1 LVCFTAGRLRANVGR
16 MTRYHFR
23 NGHRPVVL
31 DANTALPDDGFVWI
45 DFVREQAA
53 DWPCWIEPLVGA
65 VIDPQHVDDSRNP
78 THPSFFDGTAD
89 YDMLVFEGLG
99 PQTDPFPIH
108 TRVVTF
114 FMFERMLVT
123 VRSADSISVV
133 QIAERLL
140 DGRQKAPGTPLR
152 LAYLMV
158 DAMVDR
164 YLQIREPMNRQLT
177 QMQDAL
183 LDAGDAM
190 KDWRQLLVGRRE
202 ARRLEALSEDQLE
215 ALEAWHRN
223 SRFDWDQADEVRYRD
238 LIEHV
243 GRVLAHARDQE
254 RDIEAAVQ
262 LHFAATA
269 HRTNRV
275 MQALTVLAAIFFPLT
290 FIVGIYGMNF
300 EHMPEL
306 GWRYGYFTVLGL
318 LALIAG
324 GLVLWFR
331 RKRLL

>member
-1 LVCFTAGRLRANVGR
+1 

-23 NGHRPVVL
+23 NGYKPTEL
-31 DANTALPDDGFVWI
+31 AADAPLPDDGFAWI

-89 YDMLVFEGLG
+89 YDMLVFEGLA
-99 PQTDPFPIH
+99 PQAEPFPIV
-108 TRVVTF
+108 TRVVAF
-114 FMFERMLVT
+114 FMFERTLVT
-123 VRSADSISVV
+123 VRAVDSVSVIQV
-133 QIAERLL
+133 CERLL
-140 DGRQKAPGTPLR
+140 DGRQKPPGSPLR

-164 YLQIREPMNRQLT
+164 YLQIREPMNRKLT
-177 QMQDAL
+177 ELQDAL
-183 LDAGDAM
+183 LDPGNAM
-190 KDWRQLLVGRRE
+190 NDWRQLLLGRRE

-223 SRFDWDQADEVRYRD
+223 SRFVWEQADEVRHRD
-238 LIEHV
+238 LVGHV

-269 HRTNRV
+269 HRTNKV
-275 MQALTVLAAIFFPLT
+275 MQALTVLAAVFFPLT

-300 EHMPEL
+300 DNMPEL
-306 GWRYGYFTVLGL
+306 HWRYGYYMVLAL
-318 LALIAG
+318 LATIAG
-324 GLVLWFR
+324 GLVLYFR